1 MLPRGVEARD
11 AERHGSPDTVEATE
25 ADGGVGALGVDSPA
39 ARAWARWPFVVPF
52 AGRVLALQGMHPIV
66 SAGLEDHSDVFD
78 NTWGRAWE
86 TLRYGLELI
95 FGDTEGTA
103 RAIRALHRGIRGV
116 GYDGRRYHAWN
127 TAAWTWVHLTTL
139 EATLFSLDAI
149 WGPVPADEQEALYV
163 EWKTVGRMYGVRE
176 RAMPGDVAGL
186 RAYVA
191 RGIEHDL
198 VATPTA
204 RRLLDV
210 VGTRLPRPPG
220 LPVPRPLWWLMR
232 PGAGHAASTVLLGS
246 FPTVLRRRLNVGWT
260 PIHEAEYRAVLTGL
274 RVTSAVLPDRLRL
287 FPIAYR
293 ARRTAPRGA
302 SSGVVDAGST
312 SAPRGI

>member
-1 MLPRGVEARD
+1 V
-11 AERHGSPDTVEATE
+11 
-25 ADGGVGALGVDSPA
+25 
-39 ARAWARWPFVVPF
+39 
-52 AGRVLALQGMHPIV
+52 
-66 SAGLEDHSDVFD
+66 
-78 NTWGRAWE
+78 GRAWE

-95 FGDTEGTA
+95 FGDTERTA

-127 TAAWTWVHLTTL
+127 PAAWTWVHLTTL

-149 WGPVPADEQEALYV
+149 WGPVPADEQEALYA
-163 EWKTVGRMYGVRE
+163 EWKTVGRIYGVRE

-220 LPVPRPLWWLMR
+220 QPVPRPLWSLMR

-246 FPTVLRRRLNVGWT
+246 FPTVLRRRLNIGWT

-293 ARRTAPRGA
+293 ARKTAPRGA
-302 SSGVVDAGST
+302 SSGVADARPT
-312 SAPRGI
+312 SAPGRAVLPA